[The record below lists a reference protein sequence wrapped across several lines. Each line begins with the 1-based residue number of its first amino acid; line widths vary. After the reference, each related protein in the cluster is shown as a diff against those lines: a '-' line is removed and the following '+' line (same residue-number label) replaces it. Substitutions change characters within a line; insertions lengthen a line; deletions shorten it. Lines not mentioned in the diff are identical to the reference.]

1 MGEGVGTKGG
11 GRRQRRG
18 WRRKE
23 VEYSPLLNTTGNGH
37 RLWITSLLQYGTSE
51 TTDRSIRLKIYD

>member
-1 MGEGVGTKGG
+1 MGERVRKKRG

-37 RLWITSLLQYGTSE
+37 RLWITSLIQYGTNE
-51 TTDRSIRLKIYD
+51 ITDRSIRLKIYD